1 MEKSKPGHGVR
12 YSSHAPDSCGKGK
25 RMSCYYDNG
34 TGWCDGQRKAKGGYY
49 RICIGCP
56 KLVTKKEVAPAESK
70 VKGKLLKDW
79 DAIIERL
86 KRSGYDLSTI
96 YLTAKKEEED

>member
-1 MEKSKPGHGVR
+1 MWKKVNPGMEYVIAAIHR
-12 YSSHAPDSCGKGK
+12 IAAERGKECHVTTT
-25 RMSCYYDNG
+25 M
-34 TGWCDGQRKAKGGYY
+34 GQY
-49 RICIGCP
+49 RICVGCP

>member
-1 MEKSKPGHGVR
+1 VSGDEP
-12 YSSHAPDSCGKGK
+12 
-25 RMSCYYDNG
+25 G

-49 RICIGCP
+49 RICVGCP